1 MNFGDLIFQFF
12 NGFSQMGEK
21 LYQFLTVK
29 FGDFDLSWLQE
40 KIINMLGISDISVF
54 GLISSTALI
63 GLLIY
68 SIVK

>member
-12 NGFSQMGEK
+12 NAFSEMGEK

-40 KIINMLGISDISVF
+40 KIINMLGLSDISVF

>member
-12 NGFSQMGEK
+12 NAFSEMGEK
-21 LYQFLTVK
+21 LYQFLTVR

-40 KIINMLGISDISVF
+40 KIINMLGLGNISVF